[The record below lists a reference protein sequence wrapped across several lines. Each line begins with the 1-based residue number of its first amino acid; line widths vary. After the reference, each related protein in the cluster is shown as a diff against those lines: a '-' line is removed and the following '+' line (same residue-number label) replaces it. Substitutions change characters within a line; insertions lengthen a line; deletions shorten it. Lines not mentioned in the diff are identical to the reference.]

1 MFEFSD
7 IGSVLEGLK
16 NGEMV
21 VVVDDPSREN
31 EGDLVMVAEKVTDQ
45 AINFMAKY
53 GRGLICMPLELKL
66 IEQLELP
73 QMVGANTDGYGTA
86 FTVSID
92 VDNKSTGISAHD
104 RAQTILKAVEPSAT
118 AYDFVRPGHVFP
130 LAAKQGGVLERK
142 GHTEASVDLAKL
154 SGHKGAAVIC
164 EILNEDGT
172 MARLPELIEFA
183 QKHQLKLM
191 TIEDLVAYR
200 EQLSTDVEK
209 VVAEENLFSDN
220 SLKQTVDND
229 MPVWLE
235 KAAITQMPTAY
246 GDFEAVGFV
255 DHRTGAHHMALV
267 MGADALTAEN
277 NVPTLVRMHSEC
289 LTGDVFGSKR
299 CDCGQQLDAALKS
312 IFEAKAGVLIYLRQE
327 GRGIGLINKLK
338 CYELQERGYDTVTAN
353 LELGFEAD
361 LRDYV
366 IGAEMLKALKVNRI
380 SLMTNN
386 PEKIDCLERNGIVVE
401 NRLVNKVEVYP
412 ENKSYL
418 QTKIEK
424 MNHMIAL

>member
-21 VVVDDPSREN
+21 VVVDDPNREN

-53 GRGLICMPLELKL
+53 GRGLICMPLEPQL
-66 IEQLELP
+66 IAQLELQ

-104 RAQTILKAVEPSAT
+104 RAQTILKAVEPGAT
-118 AYDFVRPGHVFP
+118 AYDFVRPGHIFP

-142 GHTEASVDLAKL
+142 GHTEASVDLARL
-154 SGHKGAAVIC
+154 SGYKGAAVIC

-191 TIEDLVAYR
+191 TIEDLVVYR
-200 EQLSTDVEK
+200 ETLEAAVPIAIE
-209 VVAEENLFSDN
+209 VAVSA
-220 SLKQTVDND
+220 TAD
-229 MPVWLE
+229 MPKWLE

-255 DHRTGAHHMALV
+255 DHRTGAHHMALI
-267 MGADALTAEN
+267 MGDLSVEN
-277 NVPTLVRMHSEC
+277 NQPTLVRMHSEC

-312 IFEAKAGVLIYLRQE
+312 ISEAKSGVLIYLRQE

-386 PEKIDCLERNGIVVE
+386 PEKIDCLEKNGIVVE
-401 NRLVNKVEVYP
+401 KRLVNKVEVYP
-412 ENKSYL
+412 ENQAYL

-424 MNHMIAL
+424 MNHLMAL

>member
-53 GRGLICMPLELKL
+53 GRGLICMPLEPQL
-66 IEQLELP
+66 IAQLELP
-73 QMVGANTDGYGTA
+73 QMVGDNTDGYGTA

-104 RAQTILKAVEPSAT
+104 RAQTILKAVEPGAT
-118 AYDFVRPGHVFP
+118 PFDFVRPGHIFP
-130 LAAKQGGVLERK
+130 LAAKQGGVLERE
-142 GHTEASVDLAKL
+142 GHTEASVDLATL

-191 TIEDLVAYR
+191 TIEDLVVYR
-200 EQLSTDVEK
+200 ETLEADVTTGIEADK
-209 VVAEENLFSDN
+209 P
-220 SLKQTVDND
+220 T
-229 MPVWLE
+229 WLE

-267 MGADALTAEN
+267 MGDLSVEN
-277 NVPTLVRMHSEC
+277 NLPTLVRMHSEC

-312 IFEAKAGVLIYLRQE
+312 ISEAKAGVLIYLRQE

-366 IGAEMLKALKVNRI
+366 IGAEMLKALKVKHIN
-380 SLMTNN
+380 LMTNN
-386 PEKIDCLERNGIVVE
+386 PEKIECLEKNGIVVE
-401 NRLVNKVEVYP
+401 KRLVNKVEVYP
-412 ENKSYL
+412 ENQAYL

-424 MNHMIAL
+424 MNHMMAL